1 MANASIGGL
10 VSGLDTATIINQL
23 MQLEA
28 QPQTRLRAKVTTEQN
43 ALTALQ
49 ALNTKLAALAVKAG
63 DLSKMTAWSAS
74 TATSDSE
81 HVTATTD
88 AGAAAGSLSFS
99 VVRLATATRDS
110 YNTTGT
116 LSAAGVGPTGP
127 VSITHD
133 DGTTESFEAGDG
145 SLQAIAAGIN
155 SGSTKLSATLVQ
167 VDTQNGEP
175 IYRLSVSSKSTGNTS
190 GFTIGDAA
198 TFLGGVR
205 GGGIV
210 GADAE
215 IQLPGEVN
223 TLKSATNTFDNL
235 MPGVDVT
242 LGAKAT
248 GDVTITVAPDTVAL
262 RDKVKAIV
270 EAVNAAVADIDRLT
284 NFDPATK
291 KAGLVAGDGTL
302 RSVRDQLLR
311 SVIGGV
317 DGTSLAD
324 VGIEVD
330 RYGKLTFDAGA
341 FDAAFAKNPTGTADL
356 FVAKTTDAGL
366 ATGLETLAK
375 SFSNSVDGVVT
386 SLVKG
391 RTSAI
396 EGLNDA
402 IEGWDTRLALRRTTL
417 ERQYGALEVALGKL
431 QSQSSWL
438 AGQINSLPSGN

>member
-49 ALNTKLAALAVKAG
+49 ALNTKLAALAAKAG

-74 TATSDSE
+74 TATSDNE
-81 HVTATTD
+81 HVTATTK
-88 AGAAAGSLSFS
+88 AGAAAGSLTFS
-99 VVRLATATRDS
+99 VVRHATATRDS
-110 YNTTGT
+110 YETMST
-116 LSAAGVGPTGP
+116 LSATGVGPAGT

-133 DGTTESFEAGDG
+133 DGTTESFDAGDG

-155 SGSTKLSATLVQ
+155 SGSTKLSATLVH

-175 IYRLSVSSKSTGNTS
+175 IYRLSVSSKTTGSTS
-190 GFTIGDAA
+190 GFTIGDA

-205 GGGIV
+205 AGGIV
-210 GADAE
+210 GTDAE
-215 IQLPGEVN
+215 IQLPGEVT

-242 LGAKAT
+242 LGSKAT
-248 GDVTITVAPDTVAL
+248 GDVTITVAPDTAAL
-262 RDKVKAIV
+262 RDKVKAVV
-270 EAVNAAVADIDRLT
+270 EAVNVAVADIDKLT
-284 NFDPATK
+284 NYDAATK

-317 DGTSLAD
+317 DGTSLAE

-341 FDAAFAKNPTGTADL
+341 FDAAYAKNPTGTADL

-366 ATGLETLAK
+366 ATGLENLAK